1 MKPIFFGFFLL
12 TGSLVYTQ
20 SYVDSGVRHFNVGEY
35 DEAMTD
41 FDNAKGIAQMLTESA
56 KAKIYFYSGLIWIKR
71 AEKGKNNQQDAV
83 KLAYENLSQV
93 LSMDANLQTDI
104 DIAYNDLSVLLIEK
118 ADELLKQ
125 EKKAK
130 VTSEKVG
137 LLDQRIE
144 YLKIV
149 KQIGI
154 NSLVDNYLGETYKQ
168 AGDVI
173 FENASSVSEMDQAKK
188 YYEEAVK
195 NLEIARYNDPFDK
208 GIIRTILDLS
218 RKLDDAERVKEYLE
232 LLDLAGG

>member
-41 FDNAKGIAQMLTESA
+41 FDNAKGIAQMLTETA

-71 AEKGKNNQQDAV
+71 AEKGKNDQDAV

-104 DIAYNDLSVLLIEK
+104 DIAYNDLSELLIEK

-130 VTSEKVG
+130 VASEKVS

-173 FENASSVSEMDQAKK
+173 YNDAGDISGMNQAKE

-232 LLDLAGG
+232 LLEIAGG